1 MAALAAIGEIK
12 LRSKGTLQ
20 ALGKIL
26 MLQGEVESGWT
37 RVAAEVKG

>member
-1 MAALAAIGEIK
+1 MGAINRG
-12 LRSKGTLQ
+12 SKGTLQ
-20 ALGKIL
+20 ALGKIV